1 MGDTNNKS
9 KQLTKSSGE
18 PTKLSTNIKGTIA
31 EYQEIVNLSRRGL
44 WVAKACDPQCPFD
57 LVTVTPD
64 GKIELLDIKTNTYRK
79 KNYTCKKGYT
89 RNTLGNA
96 IVRTPTKKQ
105 KKLGIK
111 ILMVDHSND

>member
-1 MGDTNNKS
+1 MGSRSSKS
-9 KQLTKSSGE
+9 KLLDKPNSK

-31 EYQEIVNLSRRGL
+31 EYQEIVNLSRQGL

-57 LVTVTPD
+57 LITVSPT
-64 GKIELLDIKTNTYRK
+64 GTVQLLDIKTNTFRKNVKSYRRK
-79 KNYTCKKGYT
+79 IW
-89 RNTLGNA
+89 RS
-96 IVRTPTKKQ
+96 PTAKQ

>member
-1 MGDTNNKS
+1 MGSRSSKS
-9 KQLTKSSGE
+9 KLLDKPNSK

-31 EYQEIVNLSRRGL
+31 EYQEIVNLSRKGL

-57 LVTVTPD
+57 LITVSPT
-64 GKIELLDIKTNTYRK
+64 GKVQLLDIKTNTFRKNVKSYRRK
-79 KNYTCKKGYT
+79 IW
-89 RNTLGNA
+89 RS
-96 IVRTPTKKQ
+96 PTAKQ